1 MSGLEGVV
9 ANAAKVHAV
18 AWKTLFDEYL
28 KDKMSVTGGAGEP
41 FDKETDYHD
50 YIAGKPVYEGVASF
64 LESRG
69 IDLPHGT
76 PGDPANVE
84 TICGLENRKNQIF
97 AKYLETHGVEV
108 DKTAVEFFHLLKEN
122 GFRTAVVSFG
132 EDCRAILEAAG
143 VDGLFDVQVDC
154 VASEQSGLKGAPWP
168 DTFLE
173 AARRL
178 NVSPERAL
186 VLAEAVPD
194 VQAGRRGKF
203 GAVLG
208 VNGSVNAGAL
218 KENGADVV
226 VNTHSELTVEG
237 KRPICM
243 NTVEALPSAL
253 SSMDKI
259 KEKVTAKRL
268 FVALDYDGTLTPI
281 VEHPDLAILSDEM
294 RSAVAAL
301 AKHCTVAVVSGRDRK
316 NVETLVGIDGL
327 SYAGS
332 HGFDISGPAGRLIS
346 GEQGTRFLP
355 VLNSAEKS
363 IRGYLEQF
371 EGALVERKKFS
382 IAVHYRKVEKGRKHE
397 VEAAVDRVLAAHS
410 GLRKGSG
417 KKVFQLQPEIDWH
430 KGKALCWLMDALD
443 LDRPD
448 VLPLYMGDDV
458 TDEDAFRVLQD
469 GGIGVLVKGE
479 DVEETPQYSA
489 ARYVLDDCRQV
500 RDFLTD
506 LTELLQGGP
515 K

>member
-9 ANAAKVHAV
+9 ANAAKAHAV
-18 AWKTLFDEYL
+18 SWKTLFDEYL
-28 KDKMSVTGGAGEP
+28 KSKIPVTGGEGVP
-41 FDKETDYHD
+41 FDKERDYHH

-69 IDLPHGT
+69 IDLPHGS
-76 PGDPANVE
+76 PNDPPSAE
-84 TICGLENRKNQIF
+84 TICGLGNRKSQLF
-97 AKYLETHGVEV
+97 AKHLETLGVEV
-108 DKTAVEFFHLLKEN
+108 DATTIEFFQLLKDN
-122 GFRTAVVSFG
+122 GFRTAVVSFDG
-132 EDCRAILEAAG
+132 SCQAVLKAAG
-143 VDGLFDVQVDC
+143 IEDLFDVRVDC
-154 VASEQSGLKGAPWP
+154 VISEQSGLEGDPGT
-168 DTFLE
+168 DLFLE
-173 AARRL
+173 AARQL
-178 NVSPERAL
+178 DVSPERAF
-186 VLAEAVPD
+186 VLAVAVPG

-208 VNGSVNAGAL
+208 VNGSGHAVAL
-218 KENGADVV
+218 KEKGADVV
-226 VNTHSELTVEG
+226 VKTLLELTVEG
-237 KRPICM
+237 KRPLCV
-243 NTVEALPSAL
+243 NTVKDLPSAL
-253 SSMDKI
+253 SSLDEIKKKI
-259 KEKVTAKRL
+259 AGKRL

-281 VEHPDLAILSDEM
+281 VEHPDLAVLSEEM
-294 RSAVAAL
+294 RGAVAAL
-301 AKHCTVAVVSGRDRK
+301 ATHCTVAVVSGRDRK

-346 GEQGTRFLP
+346 AEQGTRSLP
-355 VLNSAEKS
+355 VLDSAEKS
-363 IRGYLEQF
+363 IRAYLDRF
-371 EGALVERKKFS
+371 EGVLVERKKFS
-382 IAVHYRKVEKGRKHE
+382 IAVHYRKVEKNRKQE
-397 VEAAVDRVLAAHS
+397 VEAAVDRVLSEHA

-469 GGIGVLVKGE
+469 GGISVLVKGE
-479 DVEETPQYSA
+479 DAEETPPHSA
-489 ARYVLDDCRQV
+489 ARYALDDCRQV
-500 RDFLTD
+500 REFLVD